1 MKLPETFP
9 LSEDSFNY
17 ALIAL
22 LALAI
27 DGGGKAVK
35 EKGQKRWRGGKL
47 TGQINKAG

>member
-1 MKLPETFP
+1 MKLAETFP

-27 DGGGKAVK
+27 DGGWKAEE
-35 EKGQKRWRGGKL
+35 EKG
-47 TGQINKAG
+47 

>member
-1 MKLPETFP
+1 MKLPETFL

-27 DGGGKAVK
+27 DGSEKAER
-35 EKGQKRWRGGKL
+35 EKGQERKR
-47 TGQINKAG
+47 AGEEER